1 MSGTRSDG
9 SMMVDESDVNTDFL
23 DCNIE
28 EDDCEHDEGNSLSKD
43 NHGDDVFQCKK
54 CHFFNNNKGGM
65 KTHQTRIHKAS
76 KPHGKKRAFDQEAD
90 NIEHEGCSENDHNDE
105 KKIRQDF
112 ITPKHH
118 KIKAS
123 IENNTEKKAKILEE
137 SRLNE
142 SFLREW
148 DDKEINAVST
158 QVDVLAE
165 IFNKYEAE
173 EQQNENASEITMDQ
187 FERTAKE

>member
-1 MSGTRSDG
+1 M
-9 SMMVDESDVNTDFL
+9 
-23 DCNIE
+23 
-28 EDDCEHDEGNSLSKD
+28 
-43 NHGDDVFQCKK
+43 
-54 CHFFNNNKGGM
+54 
-65 KTHQTRIHKAS
+65 
-76 KPHGKKRAFDQEAD
+76 
-90 NIEHEGCSENDHNDE
+90 
-105 KKIRQDF
+105 
-112 ITPKHH
+112 
-118 KIKAS
+118 
-123 IENNTEKKAKILEE
+123 EE

-187 FERTAKE
+187 FERTAKEEEFIASMKTKEKEAKTEELPNS